1 LGLKELFA
9 YVFPENK
16 ASIRV
21 LEKNRMKK
29 IEEVNEYHKMYGVWV
44 KDILFSV
51 TSSDYHKTV
60 GH

>member
-29 IEEVNEYHKMYGVWV
+29 IGEVNEYHKIYSVWV
-44 KDILFSV
+44 KSILFSV
-51 TSSDYHKTV
+51 TKQ
-60 GH
+60 GKK